1 VSDLFPRI
9 EQGALRLADDRGH
22 IDILYES
29 GSCVLK
35 RTFSK
40 AGVFRGLHWQAQSSP
55 QVKIFRVVSG
65 RIADVIVAMD
75 DPARTPHVT
84 DIIPADG
91 WVRID
96 AGFAHGFYAHEDSV
110 FEYFCDG
117 GYDESAELGFN
128 IAARLP
134 ALLGVIHI
142 TLSPKDA
149 AAPPLAA
156 AA

>member
-29 GSCVLK
+29 NACVLK
-35 RTFSK
+35 RTLSK
-40 AGVFRGLHWQAQSSP
+40 KGVFRGLHWQADPSP
-55 QVKIFRVVSG
+55 QIKIFRVVSG
-65 RIADVIVAMD
+65 RIADVVVAMD
-75 DPARTPHVT
+75 DPARTPHVE
-84 DIIPADG
+84 DIAPEDG
-91 WVRID
+91 WVRVD
-96 AGFAHGFYAHEDSV
+96 ARFAHGFYAYEDSV

-134 ALLGVIHI
+134 ALLGIADI
-142 TLSPKDA
+142 QLSPKDA
-149 AAPPLAA
+149 AAPALAA

>member
-1 VSDLFPRI
+1 MSDLFPRI
-9 EQGALRLADDRGH
+9 EQDALRLADDRGH

-35 RTFSK
+35 RTLSK
-40 AGVFRGLHWQAQSSP
+40 KGVFRGLHWQSDPSP

-65 RIADVIVAMD
+65 RIADVVVAMD
-75 DPARTPHVT
+75 DPSRTPHVAE
-84 DIIPADG
+84 IVPADG

-96 AGFAHGFYAHEDSV
+96 ARFAHGFYAYEDSV

-117 GYDESAELGFN
+117 GYDEEAELGFN
-128 IAARLP
+128 LAARLP
-134 ALLGVIHI
+134 ALLGVADVRI
-142 TLSPKDA
+142 SAKDA

>member
-9 EQGALRLADDRGH
+9 EQDALRIADDRGH

-29 GSCVLK
+29 GACVLK
-35 RTFSK
+35 RSFSK
-40 AGVFRGLHWQAQSSP
+40 AGVFRGLHWQAESSP
-55 QVKIFRVVSG
+55 QVKIFRVVTG

-75 DPARTPHVT
+75 DPARTPHVAE
-84 DIIPADG
+84 IVPEDG

-96 AGFAHGFYAHEDSV
+96 ARFAHGFYAYEDSV

-134 ALLGVIHI
+134 ALVGV
-142 TLSPKDA
+142 TTVQLSPKDA
-149 AAPPLAA
+149 AAPALAPA
-156 AA
+156 A